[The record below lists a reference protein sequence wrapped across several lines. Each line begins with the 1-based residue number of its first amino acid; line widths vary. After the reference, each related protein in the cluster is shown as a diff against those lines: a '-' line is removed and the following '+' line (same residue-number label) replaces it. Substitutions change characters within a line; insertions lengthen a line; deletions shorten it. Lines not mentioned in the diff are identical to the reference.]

1 MLCVFIS
8 RILNLGI
15 YGAMLLCFRR

>member
-1 MLCVFIS
+1 VFIS